1 MSADGNEHKRDE
13 IIENVLEEVSPSN
26 DERSELREAY
36 EAVRERALQTLE
48 EEGVEGD
55 VTLVGSAARDTWL
68 SGDRDIDVFLLL
80 PTELDRDEFESVGLD
95 VGRSVFPDGTVEY
108 AEHPYVQGNEKGYDV
123 DIVPCYDLES
133 TDELRS
139 AVDRTP
145 FHNEYVRD
153 IADEHDSFGDE
164 VRLLKAFARGA
175 GVYGS
180 DLRTRGFSGYLCEI
194 LVHHYGDFSSVIEAT
209 ADWTPPVRVEF
220 EPAAEDMDTEG
231 ALVVVDP
238 VDPSRNVASVV
249 SQDAFACFVD
259 VSRGWLDAPNEKFFF
274 PDEPDPMNED
284 GFVDTLEERGTR
296 LVALVFE
303 APDIVEDQLY
313 PQLRKT
319 RRSLVEELERK
330 GFDVLRS
337 DAFADENAVLV
348 VEANVGEQSNVEK
361 HVGPPVHVREHAT
374 AFVEKYEDADV
385 VGPYIEDGRYVV
397 EREREHTTVEG
408 FVRSDAF
415 FGVGMG
421 KHVEE
426 KLNEGYDVLVGE
438 ECATLLDEFGV
449 ELARYFDPKTPSG
462 NALNE

>member
-1 MSADGNEHKRDE
+1 MSAEERAEVLDT
-13 IIENVLEEVSPSN
+13 VLERVRPSE
-26 DERSELREAY
+26 DERAELREAY
-36 EAVRERALQTLE
+36 EAVRGRALDTLD

-80 PTELDRDEFESVGLD
+80 PPELDRDEFENVGLD
-95 VGRSVFPDGTVEY
+95 VGRQVFPNGTVEY
-108 AEHPYVQGNEKGYDV
+108 AEHPYVQGNESGYDV
-123 DIVPCYDLES
+123 DIVPCYDLDS

-180 DLRTRGFSGYLCEI
+180 DLRTRGFSGYLCE
-194 LVHHYGDFSSVIEAT
+194 LFVHHYGDFGSVVEAA
-209 ADWTPPVRVEF
+209 ADWTPTVHIKF
-220 EPAAEDMDTEG
+220 EKSAAEDIDTEG
-231 ALVVVDP
+231 PLVVVDP

-249 SQDAFACFVD
+249 SQDAFARFVD
-259 VSRGWLDAPNEKFFF
+259 ASRGWLDAPNESFFF
-274 PDEPDPMNED
+274 PKKPEPMDADELVETM
-284 GFVDTLEERGTR
+284 EERGTR
-296 LVALVFE
+296 LVAVVFE
-303 APDIVEDQLY
+303 APDVVEDQLY

-319 RRSLVEELERK
+319 RTSLVEELGRK

-337 DAFADENAVLV
+337 DAFADEDAVVL
-348 VEANVGEQSNVEK
+348 VEANVGVQSRVEK

-374 AFVEKYEDADV
+374 AFVEKYEGEDADV

-408 FVRSDAF
+408 FVRSDDF

-426 KLNEGYDVLVGE
+426 KIQKGYEVLVGE

-449 ELARYFDPKTPSG
+449 EFARYFDPTTPSG
-462 NALNE
+462 KMLSE